1 MIQKLGIGDHFT
13 GMKKISIEKNDAG
26 QRLDRFFKKYL
37 SGASLGYIYK
47 AIRKDVKV
55 NGKRVSKETMLEAGD
70 EVTLYIP
77 DDRLAELSPEKKRTR
92 AKRSFGIV
100 YEDDNVVV
108 VSKPSGLLTHGDSR
122 EKKDTLVN
130 QVVDYLIETGAYVP
144 RVERTFTPAA
154 ANRLDRNTSG
164 LVIFGKNAAALR
176 CLNEMIRN
184 KGSVGKYYLTAVKGS
199 VTEEMRLTGS
209 LTKDESNNKVTV
221 NLKGGGP
228 GGEDDGK
235 QIETRIRPLTE
246 GGGATLLEVHLIT
259 GRTHQIRAHLAATG
273 HPVAGDIKYGDR
285 GWNSK
290 LRKELALENQLLH
303 AWRLSIDEPGGE
315 LAYLRG
321 KVFRDMPGGST
332 GAQFAGLF
340 PDMEKLLKEI

>member
-1 MIQKLGIGDHFT
+1 
-13 GMKKISIEKNDAG
+13 MKKISIEKNDAG
-26 QRLDRFFKKYL
+26 QRLDRFLKKYL

-55 NGKRVSKETMLEAGD
+55 NGKRVTKETMLGEGD

-77 DDRLAELSPEKKRTR
+77 DDKLAELSPERKRTR
-92 AKRSFGIV
+92 AKRSFGTV
-100 YEDDNVVV
+100 FEDENLIV

-176 CLNEMIRN
+176 CLNGMIRD
-184 KGSVGKYYLTAVKGS
+184 KGSVGKFYLTVAKG
-199 VTEEMRLTGS
+199 TIREEMRLTGT

-221 NLKGGGP
+221 DLQGQGP
-228 GGEDDGK
+228 GGAEADGK
-235 QIETRIRPLTE
+235 EIETRIRPLAH
-246 GGGATLLEVHLIT
+246 GNGATLLEVHLIT

-285 GWNSK
+285 NWNAK
-290 LRKELALENQLLH
+290 LKKELGLENQMLH
-303 AWRLSIDEPGGE
+303 AWRLSIDQPGEELSYLKGKTFYDLPAGRTGE
-315 LAYLRG
+315 
-321 KVFRDMPGGST
+321 
-332 GAQFAGLF
+332 QFNGLF
-340 PDMEKLLKEI
+340 PDMGRILSEIKD

>member
-1 MIQKLGIGDHFT
+1 
-13 GMKKISIEKNDAG
+13 MKKITIEKNDAG
-26 QRLDRFFKKYL
+26 QRLDRFLKKYL

-55 NGKRVSKETMLEAGD
+55 NGKRVTKETMLADGD

-77 DDRLAELSPEKKRTR
+77 DDKLAELSPEKKRTR
-92 AKRSFGIV
+92 AKRTFRTV
-100 YEDDNVVV
+100 FEDDNVLV
-108 VSKPSGLLTHGDSR
+108 VSKPSGLLTHGDAH

-176 CLNEMIRN
+176 CLNGMIRD
-184 KGSVGKYYLTAVKGS
+184 KGSVGKYYLTVAQGS
-199 VTEEMRLTGS
+199 VDEELRLTGTLS
-209 LTKDESNNKVTV
+209 KDESSNKVTV
-221 NLKGGGP
+221 NLEGGGP
-228 GGEDDGK
+228 GGDEADGK
-235 QIETRIRPLTE
+235 DIETRIRPLAK

-285 GWNSK
+285 SWNGK
-290 LRKELALENQLLH
+290 LKKELGLENQMLH
-303 AWRLSIDEPGGE
+303 AWKLRIDEPGEE
-315 LAYLRG
+315 LAYLKGRTFYDVPEG
-321 KVFRDMPGGST
+321 KTGG
-332 GAQFAGLF
+332 QFKGLF
-340 PDMEKLLKEI
+340 PELDRILAEIRD